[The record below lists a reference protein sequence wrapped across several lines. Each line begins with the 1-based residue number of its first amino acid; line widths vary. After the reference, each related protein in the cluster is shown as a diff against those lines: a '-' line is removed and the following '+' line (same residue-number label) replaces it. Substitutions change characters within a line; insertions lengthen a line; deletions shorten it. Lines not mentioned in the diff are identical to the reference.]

1 MDLKSPGTRGTYVD
15 LVKTD
20 LKYVGK
26 KEMSTYFLRNIE
38 LLQKEVD
45 EEDLFNE
52 GLYVQCVI
60 TLGRRLLSIMVRNF
74 NLYYDNFNCFL
85 LFLKQLL

>member
-45 EEDLFNE
+45 SFIHSYIFAN
-52 GLYVQCVI
+52 
-60 TLGRRLLSIMVRNF
+60 LLSYNK
-74 NLYYDNFNCFL
+74 NLNYM
-85 LFLKQLL
+85 